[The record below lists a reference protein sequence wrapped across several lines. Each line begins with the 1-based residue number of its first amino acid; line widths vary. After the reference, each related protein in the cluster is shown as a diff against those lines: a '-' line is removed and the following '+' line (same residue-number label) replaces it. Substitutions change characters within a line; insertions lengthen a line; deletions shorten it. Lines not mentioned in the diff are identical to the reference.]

1 MAATYVKT
9 SGSFAPVLQPYIKTS
24 GTWTPV
30 LSMWVKT
37 GGTWTLTWSGFT
49 ASASPDTMGG
59 LGSFPTVLSDSAVI
73 VTTSGGVGPFTYA
86 WTQVSG
92 DAIDAAAPTNAN
104 SFFQATL
111 MSPGETR
118 IAVYRCSV
126 TDTTTSVIEDTN
138 DVTITI
144 SRTP

>member
-24 GTWTPV
+24 GAWTPV

-49 ASASPDTMGG
+49 ASASPTTMGG
-59 LGSFPTVLSDSAVI
+59 LGSSSTVLSDGAITASA
-73 VTTSGGVGPFTYA
+73 SGGVGPFTYS

-92 DAIDAAAPTNAN
+92 DAISAAAPFNAN
-104 SFFQATL
+104 SFFRATA
-111 MSPGETR
+111 MGAGETR
-118 IAVYRCSV
+118 IAVYKCVV
-126 TDTTTSVIEDTN
+126 TDTTTSVSEDTN
-138 DVTITI
+138 NVTITL
-144 SRTP
+144 SRTS